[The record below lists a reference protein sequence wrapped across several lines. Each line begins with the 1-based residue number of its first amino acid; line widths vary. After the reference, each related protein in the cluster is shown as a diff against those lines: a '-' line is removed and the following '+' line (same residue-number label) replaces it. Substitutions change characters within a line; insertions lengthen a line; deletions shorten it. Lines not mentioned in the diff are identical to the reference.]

1 MIFACPIRT
10 PAFSITF
17 ARRITCSGMSKGSLS
32 SLPTSSNEVPPNP
45 GVKSSNGV
53 SESETRVF
61 VRRRVKKNA
70 EGQVSGLEVEPKVD
84 AKVRASSFS
93 FSSSKH
99 IFHPGK
105 CVILALDG
113 RFLRCCPPNIE
124 DFAFKRTKD
133 SPGSRK
139 SKLPLDPLLN
149 GIEVSN
155 PTRQKGIAEGG
166 KPPVNWE
173 KVLEGIR
180 KMRSSEEAPVDT
192 MGCGQAGSTLP
203 PKERRFAVLAS
214 SLLSS
219 QTKDHV
225 THGAA
230 LRLQESGLLT
240 ADAMDK
246 ADEATIKS
254 LIYPVGFY
262 STKAKNLKKIAKICL
277 MKYGGDIPRSLEEL
291 LILPGIGPKIA
302 HLIMIMA
309 WNDVQGI
316 CVDTHVHRI
325 CNRLGWVSGKG
336 SKQKTSTPEETR
348 VALELWL
355 PKEEWVPINP
365 LLVGFGQTICTP
377 LRPKCGNCSV
387 SDLCPSAFK
396 ESSSPSPKLKGSSST
411 KKL

>member
-1 MIFACPIRT
+1 MFFACPIRI
-10 PAFSITF
+10 PALSITF
-17 ARRITCSGMSKGSLS
+17 ARRITCSAMSKGSSS

-45 GVKSSNGV
+45 GISSVKSSNGV
-53 SESETRVF
+53 SEPETRVF
-61 VRRRVKKNA
+61 VRRRVKKIA
-70 EGQVSGLEVEPKVD
+70 ESQDSGFEVEPKID
-84 AKVRASSFS
+84 TKRS
-93 FSSSKH
+93 
-99 IFHPGK
+99 
-105 CVILALDG
+105 
-113 RFLRCCPPNIE
+113 CPPNIE

-133 SPGSRK
+133 SPGSRE
-139 SKLPLDPLLN
+139 SKPPPDLLLN
-149 GIEVSN
+149 GIEGST
-155 PTRQKGIAEGG
+155 PTTHKGNAGRG
-166 KPPVNWE
+166 KPPENWE
-173 KVLEGIR
+173 KVLKGIR
-180 KMRSSEEAPVDT
+180 EMRSSEEAPVDT
-192 MGCGQAGSTLP
+192 MGCGRAGSTLP

-240 ADAMDK
+240 AEAMDK
-246 ADEATIKS
+246 ADEETIKS

-291 LILPGIGPKIA
+291 LLLPGIGPKIA

-348 VALELWL
+348 VGLELWL

>member
-1 MIFACPIRT
+1 MFFACPIRI
-10 PAFSITF
+10 PALSITF
-17 ARRITCSGMSKGSLS
+17 ARRITCSAMSKGSSS

-45 GVKSSNGV
+45 GISSVKSSNGV
-53 SESETRVF
+53 SEPETRVF
-61 VRRRVKKNA
+61 VRRRVKKIA
-70 EGQVSGLEVEPKVD
+70 ESQDSGFEVEPKID
-84 AKVRASSFS
+84 TKRS
-93 FSSSKH
+93 
-99 IFHPGK
+99 
-105 CVILALDG
+105 
-113 RFLRCCPPNIE
+113 CPPNIE

-139 SKLPLDPLLN
+139 LKPPLDLLLN
-149 GIEVSN
+149 GIEDSN
-155 PTRQKGIAEGG
+155 PTTHKGKAERG

-173 KVLEGIR
+173 KVLKGIR
-180 KMRSSEEAPVDT
+180 EMRSSEEAPVDT
-192 MGCGQAGSTLP
+192 MGCGRAGSTLP

-246 ADEATIKS
+246 ADEETIKS

-262 STKAKNLKKIAKICL
+262 STKAKNLKKIARICL
-277 MKYGGDIPRSLEEL
+277 MKYGGDIPRSLAEL
-291 LILPGIGPKIA
+291 LLLPGIGPKIA

-336 SKQKTSTPEETR
+336 SKQ
-348 VALELWL
+348 
-355 PKEEWVPINP
+355 
-365 LLVGFGQTICTP
+365 VGFGQTICTP